1 VSLAYLVKAH
11 AQACKSSPR
20 AFTLNFFYG
29 ADDISFVLIFLKKKD
44 KLNNVSFAEADDTL
58 SDIT

>member
-1 VSLAYLVKAH
+1 VSLTYLVKAH
-11 AQACKSSPR
+11 AQACKSSLR

-29 ADDISFVLIFLKKKD
+29 VDDISFVLIFLKKKD